1 MHECQ
6 PAILKRDATGRVH
19 YSREQ
24 REALLDEFERS
35 GLKGA
40 AFVRTVGISYPT
52 FANWIQQRRHARG
65 DYRLKGKTAAARSR
79 LPGAPRWIEATT
91 AGGPVPGTPAAA
103 FREPLAEMSWESIPY
118 WPKLKE
124 GTTVLTPDPA
134 PVQFLGV
141 PWRFN
146 GTIPNPIS
154 YDVDG
159 NLLTDGRWTYTW
171 DGEPERSGDR
181 LTS

>member
-52 FANWIQQRRHARG
+52 FANWIQQRRHSRG
-65 DYRLKGKTAAARSR
+65 DYRHKGKTAAARAR

-103 FREPLAEMSWESIPY
+103 ALPGPGPGSLSGPVGAAPGPPLRVELSCGSRLLVGDARQAELAARLLQS
-118 WPKLKE
+118 L
-124 GTTVLTPDPA
+124 A
-134 PVQFLGV
+134 PRV
-141 PWRFN
+141 
-146 GTIPNPIS
+146 S
-154 YDVDG
+154 C
-159 NLLTDGRWTYTW
+159 
-171 DGEPERSGDR
+171 
-181 LTS
+181 

>member
-1 MHECQ
+1 MHEFQ

-24 REALLDEFERS
+24 REAMLDEFERS

-65 DYRLKGKTAAARSR
+65 DYRHKGKTAAARAR

-91 AGGPVPGTPAAA
+91 AGGLVPGTPAAA
-103 FREPLAEMSWESIPY
+103 VLPGRGPGSLSGPVGAAPGPPLCVELPGGCRLLVGDVRQAELAARLLQS
-118 WPKLKE
+118 L
-124 GTTVLTPDPA
+124 A
-134 PVQFLGV
+134 PRV
-141 PWRFN
+141 
-146 GTIPNPIS
+146 S
-154 YDVDG
+154 C
-159 NLLTDGRWTYTW
+159 
-171 DGEPERSGDR
+171 
-181 LTS
+181 